1 MPSRPYNSKDVE
13 PVVVQMNREIRTL
26 LTEREAINKRIDAI
40 KKALVGL
47 ATLVG
52 DDVLKETLE
61 HGERSSAP
69 SRSGITKACRGVLMN
84 AENPLLA
91 KEVYEQVRRERPN
104 LWKGHDAPMTSLYA
118 VLSRLVKR
126 GEIQVLAN
134 ENGRRTW
141 QWVHESCGQMKNESA
156 EFGVIQ

>member
-1 MPSRPYNSKDVE
+1 
-13 PVVVQMNREIRTL
+13 MNREIKTL
-26 LTEREAINKRIDAI
+26 LAEREVINKRIDTI

-61 HGERSSAP
+61 HGERNSAP
-69 SRSGITKACRGVLMN
+69 SRNGITKACRSVLMN

-91 KEVYEQVRRERPN
+91 KEVYEQVCRERPN
-104 LWKGHDAPMTSLYA
+104 LWEGHDAPMNSLYA

-126 GEIQVLAN
+126 GEIQMLAN

-141 QWVHESCGQMKNESA
+141 QWVHESCCQMKNESD
-156 EFGVIQ
+156 ECGIIQ